1 MGIFNSNNWK
11 NGRFIFKIKVTV
23 LSKQKAWRG
32 SIYSEEVGLKMK
44 VKICIFIRAEAQER
58 LHLTLLSHVHKLV
71 HMVLTMEFLLAMN
84 SHHFLSTVIFWS
96 QDLLQTN
103 ATGNIDAEKT
113 GGQIFTYPLNP
124 WPERSVVWDSNLEHG
139 VSRPKVHVPPLW
151 VWRATKVYPSFMSI
165 FSG

>member
-1 MGIFNSNNWK
+1 MSKANNWK
-11 NGRFIFKIKVTV
+11 NGRVFSRLNTV

-32 SIYSEEVGLKMK
+32 STYSEEVGLKMK
-44 VKICIFIRAEAQER
+44 VRICIFIRAEAQER

-71 HMVLTMEFLLAMN
+71 HVVLTMEFLLAMN

-96 QDLLQTN
+96 QDLLQSN
-103 ATGNIDAEKT
+103 ATGNIDALKT

-124 WPERSVVWDSNLEHG
+124 WPERSVVWDSNPEHG
-139 VSRPKVHVPPLW
+139 VSRPKAHVPPLW